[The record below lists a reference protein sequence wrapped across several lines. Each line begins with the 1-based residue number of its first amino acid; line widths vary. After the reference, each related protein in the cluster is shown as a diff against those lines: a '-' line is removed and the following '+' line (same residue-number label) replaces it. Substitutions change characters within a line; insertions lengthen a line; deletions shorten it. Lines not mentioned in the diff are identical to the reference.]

1 MEHMRKGSPASHRFR
16 REYYGQVAT
25 FLQLSRKLRILTDG
39 NARDNWVNLKR
50 SQKYIRN
57 LAGAGPQRPRL
68 MQTPSASRQVFD
80 RLARAAIESAVA
92 LGLSSLKTPSLAHR
106 IASARQPVPGSS
118 AFSSSPAR

>member
-50 SQKYIRN
+50 SHKYIRN
-57 LAGAGPQRPRL
+57 LAGAGPATPPTDAPPRLGKYLIVSQRP
-68 MQTPSASRQVFD
+68 P
-80 RLARAAIESAVA
+80 
-92 LGLSSLKTPSLAHR
+92 
-106 IASARQPVPGSS
+106 
-118 AFSSSPAR
+118 SSPPLHLGYLR